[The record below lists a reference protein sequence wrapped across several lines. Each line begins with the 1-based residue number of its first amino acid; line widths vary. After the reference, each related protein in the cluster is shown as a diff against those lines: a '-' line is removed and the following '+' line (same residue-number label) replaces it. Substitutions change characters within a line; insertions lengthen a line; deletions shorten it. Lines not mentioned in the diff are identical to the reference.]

1 MSGPKASPPSKPA
14 GDHKDHMSK
23 KTFPGRRLILCLVL
37 GNGAL
42 PCAAGDWLTYG
53 HDPARSGWASEEKKI
68 SPANAGSMG
77 VQWKTHVDNASFSL
91 SALTAPVVSTHVKTS
106 AGVRSVLYVAGS
118 GGTVFALDAVSGEE
132 LWHKALRSMAAPRK
146 GGFQGTFLCPNG
158 ITATPVID
166 NESNTLYVIAPDG
179 SLNGL
184 DLGSGKVTF
193 GPVPYVSPFAK
204 SWSLNLAD
212 GVVYTTV
219 SLGCGNGRA
228 GVYAADVRDPHRPAF
243 RQLMLSGAYTA
254 GIWGRGGA
262 VIGEDGRLYGGTA
275 DGDTDPAKGDY
286 SNTVVAAS
294 LHDLSIADYFLPPNW
309 KYLKKDDLDV
319 GSASPVWLKWKNR
332 NIVAHGFKEGVVYL
346 LDGDSMG
353 GPDHGSPLYATPRL
367 SNDQEQCCDGS
378 GIWGGLS
385 YSRDAKGGTWLY
397 VPVGGPPSAHAPAFP
412 VTNGANPHGSIMA
425 FRMVADP
432 ATQKPVLQP
441 AWVSGDFNFP
451 DPPVIANGVVFALSN
466 GENPN
471 QRGDESKRF
480 LNTRPAVLKALD
492 AATGRELYNSG
503 TAISTWV
510 HFSALAIADGMVFAV
525 DHDSNIYGFGTGRVT
540 SVSGVHPLSGPRNQ
554 DELSTSWI
562 GRAERDSEY
571 LRTWALRAG
580 ATLALVLFVA
590 IAGIWAGSREE
601 KPLTQGNK

>member
-1 MSGPKASPPSKPA
+1 MSKP
-14 GDHKDHMSK
+14 
-23 KTFPGRRLILCLVL
+23 TFSVRCFILCIAV
-37 GNGAL
+37 L
-42 PCAAGDWLTYG
+42 PCAGGDWVTYG
-53 HDPARSGWASEEKKI
+53 HDPARSGWASDEKKI
-68 SPANAGSMG
+68 SPANAGSMS

-91 SALTAPVVSTHVKTS
+91 AALTAPVVSTQVRTS
-106 AGVRSVLYVAGS
+106 AGVRSVLYVAGA

-184 DLGSGKVTF
+184 DLGTGRVKF

-204 SWSLNLAD
+204 SWSLNLVN

-243 RQLMLSGAYTA
+243 RQLMLSAAYTA

-262 VIGEDGRLYGGTA
+262 VIGGDGRLYGGTA
-275 DGDTDPAKGDY
+275 DGDTAPAKGDY
-286 SNTVVAAS
+286 SNTVISAS
-294 LHDLSIADYFLPPNW
+294 LHDLSIADYFLPVNW

-319 GSASPVWLKWKNR
+319 GSASPVWLRWKNR

-346 LDGDSMG
+346 LDGDNMG
-353 GPDHGSPLYATPRL
+353 GPDHGAPLFATPRL
-367 SNDQEQCCDGS
+367 SNDGEQCCDGS

-385 YSRDAKGGTWLY
+385 SSRDAQGETWLY
-397 VPVGGPPSAHAPAFP
+397 VPVGGAPSKDAPAFP
-412 VTNGANPHGSIMA
+412 ITNGETPHGSIMA
-425 FRMVADP
+425 FRIAADA
-432 ATQKPVLQP
+432 ATQKPILQP
-441 AWVSGDFNFP
+441 AWISGDFNFP
-451 DPPVIANGVVFALSN
+451 DPPVIANGVLFALSN

-480 LNTRPAVLKALD
+480 LNTHPAVLRALD

-503 TAISTWV
+503 AAISTWV
-510 HFSALAIADGMVFAV
+510 HFSGLAIADGTVFAV
-525 DHDSNIYGFGTGRVT
+525 DHDSNVYAFGTARTT
-540 SVSGVHPLSGPRNQ
+540 SVSRVHPVNGPANQ

-562 GRAERDSEY
+562 GRAERDHEY
-571 LRTWALRAG
+571 LTTWVLRAG
-580 ATLALVLFVA
+580 VTLALVLLVA
-590 IAGIWAGSREE
+590 LAGIWTGSKEERLLRE
-601 KPLTQGNK
+601 